1 MRLEH
6 SCFSGFSVRDFRSE
20 KLRLMLFGVFR
31 CLAFVVTSQFGR
43 GWVDLDGIESDFTW
57 GFGVLGFELH
67 VKTRSSFCCC
77 MVFHYVSTILPVP
90 NDDGMLT

>member
-1 MRLEH
+1 MPLDT
-6 SCFSGFSVRDFRSE
+6 SVFSGGGRDFRSE

-31 CLAFVVTSQFGR
+31 CLAFVVASQFGR

-57 GFGVLGFELH
+57 VFGVLGFELH

-77 MVFHYVSTILPVP
+77 MVFHYVSTILPVR